1 MSLGRT
7 ATIEGTY
14 EKARG
19 RWDDASVRRRNRL
32 ILLGVS
38 VVIAAGALTG
48 AFIAG
53 SHYPAVTVVSGEAH
67 VGDGVATAFVDG
79 WAYGIPMDVAW
90 LGTDGSW
97 RQSGTP
103 ACMAWTGTPRD
114 VSIKFGWVPIT
125 SPDDTGWRQVVWVS
139 CRN

>member
-1 MSLGRT
+1 
-7 ATIEGTY
+7 
-14 EKARG
+14 
-19 RWDDASVRRRNRL
+19 VRRRNRL
-32 ILLGVS
+32 ISLGVS

-79 WAYGIPMDVAW
+79 WPYGIPMDVAW

-103 ACMAWTGTPRD
+103 ACMAWTGTP
-114 VSIKFGWVPIT
+114 VT
-125 SPDDTGWRQVVWVS
+125 SASSSAG
-139 CRN
+139 CRSPHPTTTAGVRSSGSPAEIERRA